1 MNVRSFLLALILVLS
16 VTGYAEEGMYPLSEL
31 KKLNLKKAGIQL
43 TQQDIYNPNGISLVD
58 ALVSVS
64 GCSGSFVSADGLII
78 TNHHCAFGAVQAAS
92 STENDYI
99 TNGFLAGSREQEIEA
114 RGITVR
120 ITVGYRDVSSEIVRA
135 AETAGSPADRNK
147 LISSKMAELVKAEE
161 TASPGIKAEVSE
173 MFAGKTYVLFRYQ
186 TIRDVRLVYVPP
198 RSIGEFGGESDNW
211 VWPRHTGDFS
221 FLRAYVGKNGEP
233 APYSAENVPFR
244 PKKFLKVN
252 AAGVKENDAVFILGY
267 PGRTFRHQPAG
278 FMEMQENFDLPVISE
293 LYEWQIRTME
303 AESQKDPAVAI
314 KLAARIK
321 SLANVMKNFK
331 GKLKGLTRL
340 ELTAARQE
348 EEKHLQ
354 AWIEADPARKVRFGT
369 LIPEIN
375 AVYAEMK
382 AEAPRTIW
390 YREVY
395 RSSTL
400 LNFSRTL
407 NELIKWSGVADSL
420 RPSGYQTKSYP
431 AITSMVNRLDGNL
444 HLPVEK
450 AFLKRLLQDALAL
463 PSGIPV
469 EAVRNMAGKLKSEI
483 ELDSL
488 VNEFFKPENLI
499 SADDLRSILSGNPVP
514 AKMIPW
520 MNLAAGI
527 EAQSGPLAA
536 RREAWAGT
544 LNKLLADYVEVK
556 QKWKGE
562 GFIPDANSTLRFTY
576 GRVKGYSPADGSW
589 YHPVTHLAGVL
600 EKAADNGDY
609 FMEKRLQ
616 VLYSQTVAAGTN
628 MPVAVLYNTDTTGGN
643 SGSPVLNAK
652 GELVAVNFDRSF
664 EATINDYNWN
674 ESYSRSMGVDIRYVL
689 WVTEKV
695 GGAGYLL
702 SEMGVPEAGKR

>member
-1 MNVRSFLLALILVLS
+1 MNVRSFLFVPLLVLS
-16 VTGYAEEGMYPLSEL
+16 VSGYAEEGMYPLSEL
-31 KKLNLKKAGIQL
+31 KKLNLKKTGIQL
-43 TQQDIYNPNGISLVD
+43 THQEIYNPKGVSLVD

-99 TNGFLAGSREQEIEA
+99 TNGFLASSREQEIEA

-120 ITVGYRDVSSEIVRA
+120 ITVGYRDVSAEIIRA

-147 LISSKMAELVKAEE
+147 LISAKMADLVKAEE
-161 TASPGIKAEVSE
+161 AASSGIKAEVSE
-173 MFAGKTYVLFRYQ
+173 MFAGKSYVLFRYQ

-252 AAGVKENDAVFILGY
+252 ATGVKENDAVFILGY

-278 FMEMQENFDLPVISE
+278 FMEMQEDFDLPVISD
-293 LYEWQIRTME
+293 LYEWQIRKME
-303 AESQKDPAVAI
+303 EESQKDPAVAI

-331 GKLKGLTRL
+331 GKLKGLNRL
-340 ELTAARQE
+340 GLTAVRQK
-348 EEKHLQ
+348 EEKQLQ
-354 AWIEADPARKVRFGT
+354 DWIDADPARKARFGT
-369 LIPEIN
+369 LIPQIN
-375 AVYAEMK
+375 AVYGEMK
-382 AEAPRTIW
+382 AEALRTIW
-390 YREVY
+390 FREVY

-400 LNFSRTL
+400 LNFSRTM
-407 NELIKWSGVADSL
+407 NELIKWAVVADSL
-420 RPSGYQTKSYP
+420 RPAGYQTKSYP
-431 AITSMVNRLDGNL
+431 AITALVNRLDGNL
-444 HLPVEK
+444 NLPVEK

-463 PSGIPV
+463 PAALPVDAVMGI
-469 EAVRNMAGKLKSEI
+469 AGQLTAES

-488 VNEFFKPENLI
+488 VNEFFKPENLMT
-499 SADDLRSILSGNPVP
+499 ADNIRAFLNGNPAPV
-514 AKMIPW
+514 KMTPW
-520 MNLAAGI
+520 LTLAAGI
-527 EAQSGPLAA
+527 EGQSGPLAT
-536 RREAWAGT
+536 RRESWAGT
-544 LNKLLADYVEVK
+544 LNKLLAEYIEVK
-556 QKWKGE
+556 QNWKGE

-609 FMEKRLQ
+609 FLEKRLQ
-616 VLYSQTVAAGTN
+616 VLYSQTVTAGKN
-628 MPVAVLYNTDTTGGN
+628 MPVAVLYNADTTGGN
-643 SGSPVLNAK
+643 SGSPVLNAR

-702 SEMGVPEAGKR
+702 REMGVPETGKR